1 MYYLLLFTAKR
12 TMRELNPRPFGSE
25 PNALSTELMVHVL
38 QPHIVLPVVILEREA
53 VFKLN

>member
-1 MYYLLLFTAKR
+1 
-12 TMRELNPRPFGSE
+12 
-25 PNALSTELMVHVL
+25 MVHVL